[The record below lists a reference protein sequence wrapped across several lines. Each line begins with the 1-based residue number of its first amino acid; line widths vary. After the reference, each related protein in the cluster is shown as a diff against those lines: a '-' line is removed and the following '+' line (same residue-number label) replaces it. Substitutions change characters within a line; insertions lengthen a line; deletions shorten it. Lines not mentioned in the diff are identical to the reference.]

1 MQFKIYLVMNR
12 TNFKKYVGL
21 TSRTVARRFY
31 EHSINRKSA
40 IGLAIQKYGRDN
52 FLVVVIETCETL
64 EKANERE
71 KYWIA
76 FHDCIA
82 PSGYNR
88 TDGGEC
94 AIPSEETRERQS
106 EAANKRFENPQERE
120 KISETLTGRKDS
132 EEVKARKRAAQKK
145 RYAENP
151 MESQKQSEGLKKRF
165 SNPDEHKKHS
175 EIMKKYKAE
184 HPVTDETKRAISVKK
199 EKYKKKVR
207 CIETGEIFESISIAA
222 KNFNTEPT
230 QISRVC
236 RGVRQTYHGY
246 HFEFVKD

>member
-1 MQFKIYLVMNR
+1 MQFKIYLIMNR
-12 TNFKKYVGL
+12 INFKKYVGL

-40 IGLAIQKYGRDN
+40 IGLAIQKYGLDN
-52 FLVVVIETCETL
+52 FLIVMLEVCETI

-82 PSGYNR
+82 PSGYNH
-88 TDGGEC
+88 TDGGKC
-94 AIPSEETRERQS
+94 ASPSEKTRER
-106 EAANKRFENPQERE
+106 
-120 KISETLTGRKDS
+120 ISKTLTGRKDS

-145 RYAENP
+145 RYAEDP
-151 MESQKQSEGLKKRF
+151 KACQKQSEGLKKRF
-165 SNPDEHKKHS
+165 SDPNEHKKQS
-175 EIMKKYKAE
+175 ETMKKYKAE
-184 HPVTDETKRAISVKK
+184 HPVTEETKRLISAKK
-199 EKYKKKVR
+199 TKYKKKVH
-207 CIETGEIFESISIAA
+207 CVETGEIFESVSAAA
-222 KNFNTEPT
+222 KFFNTEPT
-230 QISRVC
+230 RISRVC